1 MVVIIFNFVMFI
13 LVARVLLKHSKRKS
27 LKGKDDK
34 KNKKFGNALRN
45 LISLVSVT
53 LMFGLTWVFAA
64 LTVSSAAAVFQWPF
78 VITVTSQGLLL
89 FIFFCVI
96 GKDSREEWKKLLT
109 CYKYK
114 GTKKGAPLSS
124 AASKNKRATTGR
136 TGSTFVSGKGVASA
150 TVRRAVASKYNRS
163 KVSEF
168 TSSEAP
174 LELAEFTSTCNTIND
189 STRIDKDTTA
199 FIANEHV
206 DIESSQKTEEF
217 DSQLPPHVLFRL
229 KRSYFE
235 IVPEK
240 SDTSEHEKSDSI
252 STVSVDPPLHTQ
264 ITEIDMDDDDDAYG
278 EENLY
283 FDDDDDYDD
292 YEEYDTDF
300 NSELDFDYY

>member
-1 MVVIIFNFVMFI
+1 MFV
-13 LVARVLLKHSKRKS
+13 LVARVLLKHSKRKAV
-27 LKGKDDK
+27 KGKEDK
-34 KNKKFGNALRN
+34 KNKKLGNALKN
-45 LISLVSVT
+45 LISLVSVM
-53 LMFGLTWVFAA
+53 LMFGLSWIFAA
-64 LTVSSAAAVFQWPF
+64 LSVEGAADIFQWPF
-78 VITVTSQGLLL
+78 VIAVTSQGLLL

-124 AASKNKRATTGR
+124 VACKTKRQATGR
-136 TGSTFVSGKGVASA
+136 TGSTFVSGNRVAST
-150 TVRRAVASKYNRS
+150 TVRRAVASSYNYS

-174 LELAEFTSTCNTIND
+174 LELAEFTSTCKIVND
-189 STRIDKDTTA
+189 STTIDKDTTA
-199 FIANEHV
+199 FITNEHA
-206 DIESSQKTEEF
+206 DNDAPQKTEEF
-217 DSQLPPHVLFRL
+217 DSQLPPHIWFRL
-229 KRSYFE
+229 KRSHVE
-235 IVPEK
+235 IIPEK
-240 SDTSEHEKSDSI
+240 SDISEQEESDSI

-264 ITEIDMDDDDDAYG
+264 ITEIDMDDVYG

-283 FDDDDDYDD
+283 FDEDDDD